1 MIISRHF
8 PDRYETDD
16 NDDERCHHMK
26 IQPRR
31 VDTADIKKF
40 IFSHICLALITI
52 KNFFLTYLLHV
63 EEQRRANGRMI
74 IFFLE
79 NIQE

>member
-31 VDTADIKKF
+31 VDTADIKKNSSF
-40 IFSHICLALITI
+40 H
-52 KNFFLTYLLHV
+52 TYAWH
-63 EEQRRANGRMI
+63 
-74 IFFLE
+74 
-79 NIQE
+79 